1 MCMGNDCSCHWLYS
15 TVNLPEALMG
25 GGGLG
30 SLLGMGGQMG
40 QILRKR

>member
-1 MCMGNDCSCHWLYS
+1 
-15 TVNLPEALMG
+15 MG

-40 QILRKR
+40 QILRKRRFERI